1 MAVVVIVV
9 VAVVVTNAEIVTRMK
24 GTVKW
29 YDAVKGFGFIQ
40 AEDDKDYFVHRS
52 GVKDNVF
59 SLEAGQAVEFDINDS
74 DKGPVAVDVEAR

>member
-1 MAVVVIVV
+1 
-9 VAVVVTNAEIVTRMK
+9 MK

-40 AEDDKDYFVHRS
+40 SEDDKDYFVHRS

-59 SLEAGQAVEFDINDS
+59 SLEAGQAVEFDIKDS

>member
-1 MAVVVIVV
+1 MAAVAAVV
-9 VAVVVTNAEIVTRMK
+9 AVVTNAETVTRMK

-40 AEDDKDYFVHRS
+40 AEDGKDYFVHRS

-59 SLEAGQAVEFDINDS
+59 SLEADQTVEFEIKDS

>member
-1 MAVVVIVV
+1 MVVTTAAVA
-9 VAVVVTNAEIVTRMK
+9 AVVVTNAETVTRMK

-29 YDAVKGFGFIQ
+29 YDTVKGFGFIQ
-40 AEDDKDYFVHRS
+40 AEDGKDYFVHRS

-59 SLEAGQAVEFDINDS
+59 SLEADQAVEFEIKDS